1 MNAEEYGVH
10 LWRAGDVAPA
20 GIYLRVD
27 DDSFRVVVLEEEGR
41 LPASY
46 DGHVAHYC
54 HAPAMCLL
62 NGQAESSY
70 ALPRNQR
77 FDLG

>member
-1 MNAEEYGVH
+1 MNVEELGVNV
-10 LWRAGDVAPA
+10 WRAGDSVQT

-27 DDSFRVVVLEEEGR
+27 DDSFRVVVMEEEGR

-54 HAPAMCLL
+54 RAPAMRLL
-62 NGQAESSY
+62 NVQPSIVSLYPETNPS
-70 ALPRNQR
+70 
-77 FDLG
+77 DLG

>member
-1 MNAEEYGVH
+1 MNVEELGVNV
-10 LWRAGDVAPA
+10 WRAGDSVRT

-27 DDSFRVVVLEEEGR
+27 DDSFRVVVMEEEGR

-54 HAPAMCLL
+54 RAPAMCLL
-62 NGQAESSY
+62 NVQPEHSLAV
-70 ALPRNQR
+70 PRNQPY
-77 FDLG
+77 DLG

>member
-1 MNAEEYGVH
+1 MDLEEYSEQV
-10 LWRAGDVAPA
+10 WRAGEMVTA

-27 DDSFRVVVLEEEGR
+27 DDSFRVVILGQDER

-54 HAPAMCLL
+54 RAPAMCLI
-62 NGQAESSY
+62 NAQPASSDT
-70 ALPRNQR
+70 LSRNQP
-77 FDLG
+77 GK